1 MSSGLMQGTTSTAQ
15 GRGFRRIGILL
26 VWLVTVPTALLLVV
40 GSLMLIFSE
49 TNLNILFGIFVLS
62 LVAFSVTGV
71 VLSLVYLRRE
81 ANLSKLQMDFVSK
94 VSHELKTPLT
104 SIRMFVDMLQMKRV
118 SSPAELEQC
127 IAVLQKETTRL
138 NERIDRLL
146 DWGRMEAGRRVYD
159 LHVES
164 VDTIVAEA
172 AAVFDASTVGRG
184 VALELAVAS
193 GLPLVMADRAAMED
207 ALVNLLTNA
216 YKYTGDTKQIG
227 IGARADEKFVY
238 LWVRDNGIGI
248 PRGEQRRVF
257 EKFYRVD
264 ERLSR
269 AIEGSGLGL
278 AIVRHIVLAHHGRID
293 IDSEPGKG
301 STFTIALP
309 HASARD
315 VAAAKMPLA
324 APETAQ

>member
-1 MSSGLMQGTTSTAQ
+1 MSSGLMQGTSSTAQ
-15 GRGFRRIGILL
+15 GRGFRRIVISLI
-26 VWLVTVPTALLLVV
+26 WLVSVPTALLLVV
-40 GSLMLIFSE
+40 GSLMLVFNE
-49 TNLNILFGIFVLS
+49 TNLNVLFGIFVLA
-62 LVAFSVTGV
+62 LVGCTVIGTA
-71 VLSLVYLRRE
+71 LALVFLRRE

-104 SIRMFVDMLQMKRV
+104 SIRMFVDMLQMKRA

-127 IAVLQKETTRL
+127 IGVLQKETTRL

-164 VDTIVAEA
+164 VDAIIANA
-172 AAVFDASTVGRG
+172 ASVFDASTVGRG
-184 VALELAVAS
+184 VAIEIRVAS
-193 GLPLVMADRAAMED
+193 GLPKILADRSAMED

-216 YKYTGDTKQIG
+216 YKYSGDDKKIS

-248 PRGEQRRVF
+248 PRREHRRVF

-264 ERLSR
+264 ERLSS
-269 AIEGSGLGL
+269 ATEGSGLGL
-278 AIVRHIVLAHHGRID
+278 AIVRHVVHAHHGRID
-293 IDSEPGKG
+293 LESEPGKG
-301 STFTIALP
+301 ATFTIAVR
-309 HASARD
+309 HAPPRALEKARLSA
-315 VAAAKMPLA
+315 AEPI
-324 APETAQ
+324 T

>member
-1 MSSGLMQGTTSTAQ
+1 MQGTSSTAQ
-15 GRGFRRIGILL
+15 GRGFRRIVISLI
-26 VWLVTVPTALLLVV
+26 WLVTVPTALLLVV
-40 GSLMLIFSE
+40 GSLMLVFNE
-49 TNLNILFGIFVLS
+49 TNLNVLFGIFVLA
-62 LVAFSVTGV
+62 LVGCTVTGI
-71 VLSLVYLRRE
+71 VLALIFLRRE

-104 SIRMFVDMLQMKRV
+104 SIRMFVDMLQMKRA

-159 LHVES
+159 LHVEG
-164 VDTIVAEA
+164 VDEIIRDA

-184 VALELAVAS
+184 VAIEIRVAS
-193 GLPLVMADRAAMED
+193 GLPQILADRPAMED

-216 YKYTGDTKQIG
+216 YKYSGDDKKISM
-227 IGARADEKFVY
+227 GARADEKFVY

-248 PRGEQRRVF
+248 PRREHRRVF

-264 ERLSR
+264 ERLSSVT
-269 AIEGSGLGL
+269 EGSGLGL
-278 AIVRHIVLAHHGRID
+278 AIVRHVVQAHHGRIE
-293 IDSEPGKG
+293 IESEPGKG
-301 STFTIALP
+301 ATFTIAVP
-309 HASARD
+309 HAPARAVMKARLSAAEP
-315 VAAAKMPLA
+315 VS
-324 APETAQ
+324 